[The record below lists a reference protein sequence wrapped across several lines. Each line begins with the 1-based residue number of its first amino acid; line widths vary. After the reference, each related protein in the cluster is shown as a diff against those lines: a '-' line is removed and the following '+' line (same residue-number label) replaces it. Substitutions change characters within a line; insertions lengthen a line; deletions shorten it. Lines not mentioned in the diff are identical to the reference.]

1 MGKFDSFD
9 GLSLKE
15 KEERPR
21 IDISKNNKK
30 IRMTFYANDRTKKEI
45 QEIVEKLKPKTKQDI
60 YNIVIEDYAKSHGC
74 NLTED
79 AVYLDMPADEPK
91 GYASFSLDPTKR
103 KKLDEITKYMNI
115 QNRTLTVEWLIENY
129 RKDYDQ

>member
-60 YNIVIEDYAKSHGC
+60 YNIVIEDYAKRHGC
-74 NLTED
+74 NLT
-79 AVYLDMPADEPK
+79 
-91 GYASFSLDPTKR
+91 
-103 KKLDEITKYMNI
+103 
-115 QNRTLTVEWLIENY
+115 
-129 RKDYDQ
+129 